1 VLLEPNN
8 ETELATRPRI
18 EQELRLLITITH
30 EIAAAGD
37 FLSSVEIAL
46 RRICES
52 TGWVFGEVWIP
63 NTEGTALECGHAWY
77 KQPEELNRCSDF
89 SRHTRLSPGV
99 GLAGRVW
106 ISKRPEWVRDI
117 STIASPR
124 ARILMDAGL
133 KGAFGVPIIN
143 DGQVLCVLI
152 FFMREAPEEDNQRVE
167 VVSAIA
173 NQLGVVIK
181 QKQME
186 QALRQVRADLESR
199 VEDRTR
205 ELAQANQALQAEIA
219 ERRRM
224 QETLS
229 VRAQQQAGVVRIGQL
244 ALSGKDISGLFN
256 EACALVAHTLG
267 VELCGLLEVLPGGE
281 ALRLRS
287 GVGWKEGVV
296 GHATVSSR
304 FNCQSGYTLV
314 SSAPVVVEDLQAET
328 RFKGAPLLHDHGV
341 VSGISVVISG
351 RDRPF
356 GVLAAHTTRRRSFN
370 TDDVH
375 FLEAVANVLSDAI
388 ERKRAEEEIQ
398 RGGAWLRSLIDTT
411 QDAVLS
417 IDRQGRIVLFNPSAE
432 QIFGYKREEV
442 IGQKVNELMSE
453 PYASEHDGYIERYER
468 TGVPHAIGR
477 IRSVTARRKSGEL
490 FPIELS
496 VTKIAEDTNVQYA
509 AFIRDI
515 SEKSRLQSQVVESER
530 LAAIGTT
537 AAKIGHE
544 LGNPLNGMSL
554 TVQLL
559 EQRLNRQSAELDKQV
574 SATVRRLKNEISR
587 LNQLVGQF
595 RTISRREKYEFRPT
609 QLAELIDEIVKIQAP
624 HLAQS
629 GIRVTSRV
637 AQDLPLLNLDT
648 DRLKQTFLNLIK
660 NAAEAMPAGGTI
672 SIEADVADSDVVLEI
687 RDTGSGIPLDV
698 DAFEPFVTTKREGTG
713 IGLVI
718 VRQIIVAH
726 GGSISYQSRPNEG
739 TTFRIRLPVP

>member
-37 FLSSVEIAL
+37 FRSSVEIAL

-52 TGWVFGEVWIP
+52 TGWVFGEVWVP
-63 NTEGTALECGHAWY
+63 NTEGTALEYGDAWY
-77 KQPEELNRCSDF
+77 KQPEGLDRFRDF
-89 SRHTRLSPGV
+89 SRQIRLSPGV
-99 GLAGRVW
+99 GLPGRVW
-106 ISKRPEWVRDI
+106 VSKHPEWVRDI

-124 ARILMDAGL
+124 ARILVDAGL
-133 KGAFGVPIIN
+133 KGALGVPIIG

-152 FFMREAPEEDNQRVE
+152 FFMREAREEDSELVE
-167 VVSAIA
+167 IVSAIA
-173 NQLGVVIK
+173 NQLGVVVK
-181 QKQME
+181 QKRME

-199 VEDRTR
+199 VEGRTR
-205 ELAQANQALQAEIA
+205 DLAQANQALQAEIA
-219 ERRRM
+219 ERRRV

-244 ALSGKDISGLFN
+244 ALSGKDISALFD

-287 GVGWKEGVV
+287 GVGWQEGMV
-296 GHATVSSR
+296 GHATVSSG
-304 FNCQSGYTLV
+304 FNCQAGYTLV
-314 SSAPVVVEDLQAET
+314 SAAPVIAEDLQTET
-328 RFKGAPLLHDHGV
+328 RFKGAPLLLDHGV
-341 VSGISVVISG
+341 ISGMSVVISG

-356 GVLAAHTTRRRSFN
+356 GVLAAYATKRRSFN
-370 TDDVH
+370 TNDIH
-375 FLEAVANVLSDAI
+375 FLEAVANVLSDAL
-388 ERKRAEEEIQ
+388 ERKRTEEEI
-398 RGGAWLRSLIDTT
+398 RRSDAWLRSLIDTT

-417 IDRQGRIVLFNPSAE
+417 IDRQGHIVLFNPSAE
-432 QIFGYKREEV
+432 QIFGYQREEV
-442 IGQKVNELMSE
+442 IGQKVNVLMGE

-477 IRSVTARRKSGEL
+477 IRSVTARRKTGEL

-496 VTKIAEDTNVQYA
+496 VTKIAEDTHVQYA

-515 SEKSRLQSQVVESER
+515 SEKSRLQAQVVESER

-559 EQRLNRQSAELDKQV
+559 EQRLNRQSAEPDKQV

-595 RTISRREKYEFRPT
+595 RTISRREKYEFQPT

-637 AQDLPLLNLDT
+637 AQNLPLLNLDT
-648 DRLKQTFLNLIK
+648 DKLKQTFLNLIK
-660 NAAEAMPAGGTI
+660 NAVEAMPAGGTI
-672 SIEADVADSDVVLEI
+672 TIEADVADSDVVLEI